1 MSLIRRATGR
11 RLVNWWLISPYHAYM
26 SNGRRADLVRL
37 GDPSPWAFE
46 TKPMNEAW
54 KTRFDSHSR
63 P

>member
-1 MSLIRRATGR
+1 MNLIQRVDPR
-11 RLVNWWLISPYHAYM
+11 M